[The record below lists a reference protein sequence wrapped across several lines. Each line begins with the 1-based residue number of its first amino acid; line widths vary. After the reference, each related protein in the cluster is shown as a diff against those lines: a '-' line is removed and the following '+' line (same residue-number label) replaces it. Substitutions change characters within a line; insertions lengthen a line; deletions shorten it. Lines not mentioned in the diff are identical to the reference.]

1 MEALQQLQ
9 QQPMAAQ
16 AEHRVTS
23 WQEAKRQ
30 PVLPQGAMAE
40 EASMLRQTKLQVVEE
55 AAEVH
60 QASLETLAMGAL
72 AACTVAAAAAAAE
85 VAPGPQAPRA
95 ARAATVAGPKSRSG
109 YTDDLA

>member
-60 QASLETLAMGAL
+60 QASLETLAMGAM
-72 AACTVAAAAAAAE
+72 AACTVAAAAAAEGHLIQLATLAQAE
-85 VAPGPQAPRA
+85 TE
-95 ARAATVAGPKSRSG
+95 ATA
-109 YTDDLA
+109 LLL